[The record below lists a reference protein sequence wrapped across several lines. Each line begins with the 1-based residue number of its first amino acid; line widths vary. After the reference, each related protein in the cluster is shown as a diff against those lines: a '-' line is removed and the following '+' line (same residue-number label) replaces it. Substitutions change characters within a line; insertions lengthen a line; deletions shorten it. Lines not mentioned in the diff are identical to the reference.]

1 LPGNRPE
8 KVKGQLLD
16 LNSWP
21 LFTLLSHSFAPMGT
35 TGSPE
40 QDTGETLWQ
49 KADHCVER
57 TLKYGH
63 NLEFS

>member
-1 LPGNRPE
+1 
-8 KVKGQLLD
+8 VKGQLLD

-21 LFTLLSHSFAPMGT
+21 LFTLLSYSFGLVKHRLSGAGT
-35 TGSPE
+35 C
-40 QDTGETLWQ
+40 ETLWQ